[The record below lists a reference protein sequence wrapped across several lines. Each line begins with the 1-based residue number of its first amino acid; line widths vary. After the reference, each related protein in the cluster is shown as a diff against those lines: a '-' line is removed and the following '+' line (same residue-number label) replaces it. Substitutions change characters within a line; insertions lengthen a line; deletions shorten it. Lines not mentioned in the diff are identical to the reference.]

1 MWSMRI
7 GSLALAAS
15 LVAAR
20 RVDGQ
25 AVSLRIGPPVGET
38 LRMRLDQRVE
48 MTGTTRLSDGDSTT
62 TMVTTLL
69 VISRAFV
76 ERRDR
81 DATIVLASTDSV
93 VASSTGPELPM
104 ISADALRALQG
115 KRVRLRIAPDGAT
128 EVVGG
133 DSGAELN
140 AVFSQMPA
148 TLPRAPIPVGQS
160 WSRVMEAPLA
170 GPPAVGSGGTLH
182 VRFRLDS
189 LSANGDW
196 AHVSLQGTLNP
207 PGSSRDERGT
217 LTVSGTMDGGL
228 IIDRRRGWITEA
240 RMTYLVRSV
249 LTPPAGSNAAAL
261 RFRMKVTQW
270 MRAER

>member
-1 MWSMRI
+1 
-7 GSLALAAS
+7 
-15 LVAAR
+15 
-20 RVDGQ
+20 
-25 AVSLRIGPPVGET
+25 
-38 LRMRLDQRVE
+38 MRLDQRVE
-48 MTGTTRLSDGDSTT
+48 MTGTTRQSYGDSTT

-81 DATIVLASTDSV
+81 DATIVLASADSV

-115 KRVRLRIAPDGAT
+115 KRVRLRIEPDGAT

-133 DSGAELN
+133 DRGAELN

-148 TLPRAPIPVGQS
+148 TLPQTPVSVGQS

-170 GPPAVGSGGTLH
+170 GPPAVGTVGSLH

-189 LSANGDW
+189 LSSSRES
-196 AHVSLQGTLNP
+196 AHVSLQGTLSP
-207 PGSSRDERGT
+207 PGSSRDSLGT
-217 LTVSGTMDGGL
+217 LTISGTMDGA
-228 IIDRRRGWITEA
+228 IVIDRRRGWITDA

-261 RFRMKVTQW
+261 RFRMKVTQR